1 MKVTLALVTA
11 VVAVTAAPVAQAGH
25 SYPGNTPA
33 GNRHTTTTAPLFG
46 PLLPYEHGQGH
57 PPAGYRT
64 AVYTP
69 ARNRQTTTAAPAFG
83 PPLPYEH
90 GQGHPAG
97 HRAAIGTAAGA
108 PVPVTTL
115 NGGFRWG
122 DAAAGAAAAGA
133 LLLLLGATVLALH
146 RRRRLAA
153 V

>member
-46 PLLPYEHGQGH
+46 PPLPYEHAQDRPPAPPSGPPLPYEHGQGH

-83 PPLPYEH
+83 PPLPYE
-90 GQGHPAG
+90 
-97 HRAAIGTAAGA
+97 
-108 PVPVTTL
+108 
-115 NGGFRWG
+115 
-122 DAAAGAAAAGA
+122 
-133 LLLLLGATVLALH
+133 
-146 RRRRLAA
+146 
-153 V
+153 